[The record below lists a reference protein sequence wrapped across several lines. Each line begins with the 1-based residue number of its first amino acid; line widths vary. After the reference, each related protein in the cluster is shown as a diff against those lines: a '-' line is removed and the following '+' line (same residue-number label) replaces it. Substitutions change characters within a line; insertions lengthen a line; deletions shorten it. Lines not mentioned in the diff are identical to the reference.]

1 MTLAKVA
8 ARTRDRSLERDVL
21 ARVGNAAAL
30 HRVPQRRVIML
41 VRGVEIAAQSPGE
54 ERRVLAESVRQSKS
68 EAESRSKSQ
77 TCGTSVMRERIAS
90 RFVSLSLRPSI
101 VMLPSE
107 VRMKRSSARAEVDE
121 ASV

>member
-68 EAESRSKSQ
+68 KAESRSKSQ